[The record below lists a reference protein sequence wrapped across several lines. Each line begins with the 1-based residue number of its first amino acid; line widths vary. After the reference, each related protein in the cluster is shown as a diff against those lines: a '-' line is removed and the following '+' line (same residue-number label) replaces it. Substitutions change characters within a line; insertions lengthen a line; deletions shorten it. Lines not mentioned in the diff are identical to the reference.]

1 MKLQEGGPQAYYF
14 IKKDTPAQVEICKI
28 FKSTFFI
35 EQLWTTV
42 SGYIRILTV
51 KKFQYQSSLSKSYKE
66 AGGRGR
72 TKLLLPTRI
81 NYQKCTLAKRLFKLC
96 DWEFYTVTYCTWFCT
111 EYPYVHSLEGS
122 LRNEGMITLCLFPN
136 IRRGCLWK
144 INIFCQ
150 FGTKCILQ
158 EGIFAKNCED
168 LWGFF
173 LFFHLFIY
181 LFILLQAMYK
191 WIPLSF
197 VSRHN
202 SSKRIPHNV
211 AARHHTDKYIS

>member
-1 MKLQEGGPQAYYF
+1 MKIFLICRCSRPQVFLKFLQNSKENISAGVFLMKLQEGGPQAYYF
-14 IKKDTPAQVEICKI
+14 IKKDTPAQVETCKV

-42 SGYIRILTV
+42 SGYTRISTV

-111 EYPYVHSLEGS
+111 EYPYLHSQKV
-122 LRNEGMITLCLFPN
+122 P
-136 IRRGCLWK
+136 
-144 INIFCQ
+144 
-150 FGTKCILQ
+150 
-158 EGIFAKNCED
+158 
-168 LWGFF
+168 
-173 LFFHLFIY
+173 
-181 LFILLQAMYK
+181 
-191 WIPLSF
+191 
-197 VSRHN
+197 
-202 SSKRIPHNV
+202 
-211 AARHHTDKYIS
+211 